1 MWLRICADGVR
12 RFREISTRS
21 ILLGAVC
28 LSTGIVAMHVP
39 YRWNGGRTGEVANVP
54 LRPLS
59 AIEAAALLKGGP
71 DGVPVARVTNLTEK
85 TAVVSTRVY
94 PLVSSVDLDECWPGG
109 RHSGLDYQFCSSS
122 WADYHNVH
130 RVARTELER
139 HLGRSLSAADLQPSV
154 PGYSLVGSQPSFASD
169 RLAAYFISEVMFLT
183 ALLTGVALALRRVPS
198 ALLAPPIFTAAAV
211 TSAIFVFVYS
221 PALFDAD
228 DFYQRI
234 AIEEVLGGRG
244 PLGFAFRLI
253 WVLMPALT
261 VVCLPVYAALRI
273 RQLVR
278 RRRAVAS

>member
-130 RVARTELER
+130 RVARAELEH
-139 HLGRSLSAADLQPSV
+139 HLERSLRAADVQSV
-154 PGYSLVGSQPSFASD
+154 PAHSHPSFVSD

-183 ALLTGVALALRRVPS
+183 ALLACLALALRRVPS